1 MERGGRLGG
10 ERGGTTATAL
20 FRAIKYSR
28 KSNPFL
34 FSSFEHANLFVF
46 FSILVGVEGGVL
58 FDYLFVLG
66 SPNVF
71 LARVGVLLF
80 VCTRILNAQL

>member
-34 FSSFEHANLFVF
+34 FSSFEHANFFVF

-71 LARVGVLLF
+71 FGACGCIIICVY
-80 VCTRILNAQL
+80 